1 MAVRYL
7 EEFSA
12 GQVFDTEPV
21 TLSEADII
29 AFADRYD
36 PQVMHTDPLGAK
48 DTAYGGL
55 IASGHQTIGTAFA
68 QFVRIGVFAGSSL
81 GGPAMDEVRWAAPV
95 RPGDTLVT
103 TAEVLEVRESQS
115 RPDRGIVRIQFR
127 THVGETEVSKF
138 QTTTFV
144 RRQPPED
151 AA

>member
-1 MAVRYL
+1 MAARYL
-7 EEFSA
+7 EEFSV
-12 GQVFDTEPV
+12 GQVYDTDPV
-21 TLSEADII
+21 TLGEADII
-29 AFADRYD
+29 EFAERYD
-36 PQVMHTDPLGAK
+36 PQVMHTDPQGAK
-48 DTAYGGL
+48 DTPYGGL

-68 QFVRIGVFAGSSL
+68 QFVRIGVFSGSSL

-127 THVGETEVSKF
+127 TQVDGAEVSSF

-144 RRQPPED
+144 RRRPSED